1 MRVKRILFSLEVFV
15 VFLGLSLYLWYVTE
29 TSDRQKHNQTAEI
42 SANQLKNGIE
52 SFVNEKISVLLQIR
66 NFWLNSQ
73 SVTHE
78 QFSGFCREIISQIPG
93 FQAIEYGDR
102 SNKMV
107 WIEPFVT
114 NGPADYFKVSSEPV
128 KYTTF
133 QLAIEKRTVAVTP
146 TLDLAQGGKGFIAI
160 VPIFK

>member
-66 NFWLNSQ
+66 N
-73 SVTHE
+73 
-78 QFSGFCREIISQIPG
+78 
-93 FQAIEYGDR
+93 
-102 SNKMV
+102 
-107 WIEPFVT
+107 
-114 NGPADYFKVSSEPV
+114 
-128 KYTTF
+128 
-133 QLAIEKRTVAVTP
+133 
-146 TLDLAQGGKGFIAI
+146 
-160 VPIFK
+160 